1 MLYRLEQLLGSSIE
15 ATDGEIGRIEDVYF
29 DDHRWAVRYLAIDTG
44 GWLAER
50 EVLISPISVTG
61 IDWDKRHVR
70 VGLSKRQIE
79 DSPPIDADKPV
90 SRQREMIY
98 FDFFRYSYYW
108 GGAALWGTTPH
119 PESQTLARTHNG
131 GGRSEPHDV
140 SPADPH
146 LRSCN
151 ELVGYRL
158 QATDEA
164 IGHLE
169 GFLLDDVT
177 WAIRYLVVDTRNWW
191 PDKHVV
197 IPPQWIQEVDWS
209 TRVVSVNVKRQT
221 LRNAPEYGPTS
232 DLARIPDNEV
242 W

>member
-1 MLYRLEQLLGSSIE
+1 MERSAGS
-15 ATDGEIGRIEDVYF
+15 RNVYF
-29 DDHRWAVRYLAIDTG
+29 DDHRWAVRYLAIDTC

-61 IDWDKRHVR
+61 IDRDKRHVR

-108 GGAALWGTTPH
+108 SGPALWGRTPH
-119 PESQTLARTHNG
+119 PESQTLARKLSNSAP
-131 GGRSEPHDV
+131 SEPHDA

-146 LRSCN
+146 LRSCK
-151 ELVGYRL
+151 ELIGYHL
-158 QATDEA
+158 EATDDA
-164 IGHLE
+164 MGHLE

-197 IPPQWIQEVDWS
+197 IPPRWILEVDWS
-209 TRVVSVNVKRQT
+209 RRVVRMNVERQT
-221 LRNAPEYGPTS
+221 LRNAPEYTPTS
-232 DLARIPDNEV
+232 DLAHIPNDDYEDTDPHALRKNPRPAG
-242 W
+242 